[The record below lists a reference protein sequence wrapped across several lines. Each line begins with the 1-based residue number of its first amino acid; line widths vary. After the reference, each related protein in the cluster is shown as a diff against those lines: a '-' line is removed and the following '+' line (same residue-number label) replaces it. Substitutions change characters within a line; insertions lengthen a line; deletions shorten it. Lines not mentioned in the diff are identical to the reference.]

1 MESKNQEVFSTDAA
15 EEQSAQPF
23 QEFFDKIEKLKEID
37 IFGIEPFLP
46 PTWKEGR
53 F

>member
-1 MESKNQEVFSTDAA
+1 MESKNQEMLSTDTAS
-15 EEQSAQPF
+15 EQSILPI
-23 QEFFDKIEKLKEID
+23 QEFFGNIEKLKEID

>member
-1 MESKNQEVFSTDAA
+1 MEAKNQDIVTTDTTA
-15 EEQSAQPF
+15 EQPAQPF
-23 QEFFDKIEKLKEID
+23 EEFFGNIEKLKEID
-37 IFGIEPFLP
+37 IFGIEPLLP